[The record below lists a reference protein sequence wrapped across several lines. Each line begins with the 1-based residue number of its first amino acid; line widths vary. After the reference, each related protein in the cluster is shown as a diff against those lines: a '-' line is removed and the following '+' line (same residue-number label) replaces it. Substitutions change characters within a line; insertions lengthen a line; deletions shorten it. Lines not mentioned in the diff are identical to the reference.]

1 MQYEL
6 RTQVIEP
13 LRPTFQHLVDRLG
26 DRPASRYEEG
36 TIGLQATEHF
46 HYRPLW
52 DPDHELYDPDHSA
65 LKLTDPY
72 SFTDPRQYY
81 YAPYVTTRA
90 LMFEA
95 FARTLDYIDD
105 HDLFAAMA
113 PAWRKLTTAALLPMR
128 HYEGAA
134 QLVSVAGARFAYGTS
149 VEQCLSYAAFDR
161 IGNAQTLSRIGLAM
175 GTGATGTA
183 GIGAELEEAR
193 RRWLEDAALQPL
205 RRYAE
210 EALAEPDWAVATYA
224 IDLTDRLLYPLLY
237 RHLDRAALAAGQTA
251 LSLSTQHLHAWY
263 TDQRRWLD
271 ALLRA
276 WTADPGHGPANAEAL
291 AAATRAWL
299 PRAEQAV
306 AALAEAADAI
316 VPTGAHHAAGELA
329 VHARQDLAAAGIDA
343 GESA

>member
-13 LRPTFQHLVDRLG
+13 IRPTFQHLVERLG

-36 TIGLQATEHF
+36 TIGVQATEHF

-52 DPDHELYDPDHSA
+52 DPGHELYDPDYSA

-81 YAPYVTTRA
+81 YAPYVSTRA
-90 LMFEA
+90 LMFDA

-105 HDLFAAMA
+105 HDLFGAMD
-113 PAWRKLTTAALLPMR
+113 PAWRDLTVAVLLPMR
-128 HYEGAA
+128 HYEGGA
-134 QLVSVAGARFAYGTS
+134 QLVSVTGARFAYGTS

-161 IGNAQTLSRIGLAM
+161 IGNAQTISRVGLAM
-175 GTGATGTA
+175 SGADDLA
-183 GIGAELEEAR
+183 EAR
-193 RRWLEDAALQPL
+193 RHWLAGEPLQPL
-205 RRYAE
+205 RRYVE
-210 EALAEPDWAVATYA
+210 EAMAERDWAVAAFA

-237 RHLDRAALAAGQTA
+237 RHLDHAALTAGQSA
-251 LSLSTQHLHAWY
+251 LSLSVQHLHAWY
-263 TDQRRWLD
+263 ADQRRWLD

-276 WTADPGHGPANAEAL
+276 WTADPGHGEANAAAL
-291 AAATRAWL
+291 AEATRAWL

-306 AALAEAADAI
+306 AALAAAADAI
-316 VPTGAHHAAGELA
+316 VPTGARQAAAELA
-329 VHARQDLAAAGIDA
+329 VQARRDLAAAGIEA
-343 GESA
+343 GIETGENA